1 VERLVPVYHKKTQGL
16 QHFLRGKFASWANYS
31 SCVEEIWKSFK
42 EIVFESIDPFV
53 PHKIL
58 RKNPNPEYYNKEVKR
73 LKVKVRIAY
82 NKTKFGQ

>member
-1 VERLVPVYHKKTQGL
+1 M
-16 QHFLRGKFASWANYS
+16 
-31 SCVEEIWKSFK
+31 EEIWKSFK